1 MTNRKQYLRQAET
14 NTSLKI
20 ITLMISLKR
29 ERVHKDCNVNLKYHV
44 QKEAIQFKFV
54 EFFLFLRKI
63 IICLVQCV
71 SNEIVQFILLVQTMP
86 NVYIK
91 QRPVFQNNGNSRSI
105 YSLHMAGKT
114 FSEGPLRAVRD
125 KLIIKP
131 IDGQEYSGT
140 ICNHAILSL
149 LGFLLLN
156 EKKRQTVLLAQFH
169 LP

>member
-1 MTNRKQYLRQAET
+1 
-14 NTSLKI
+14 
-20 ITLMISLKR
+20 MISLKR

-71 SNEIVQFILLVQTMP
+71 SNEIVQFILLVQTIPNIIVQFILLVQTMP